1 MLANTYMSLSV
12 EMDNL
17 QKLVRDQVE
26 IPQFS
31 NMYQRLSDLTK
42 LNSEL
47 ILHQGHLIN
56 DRLNSEFKYQRE
68 QGRTSFQEA
77 HLLVQGSEAKF

>member
-1 MLANTYMSLSV
+1 MLASSYMSLSV
-12 EMDNL
+12 ELDNL
-17 QKLVRDQVE
+17 QRLCRDQVE

-31 NMYQRLSDLTK
+31 NMYQRVSDLVK

-56 DRLNSEFKYQRE
+56 DRLNS
-68 QGRTSFQEA
+68 
-77 HLLVQGSEAKF
+77 